1 MLVEGIKLN
10 NYYKKQ
16 LIFLIIGFTL
26 VFFFFYYG
34 NNFIYSLLHVLPY
47 FAMVTLYYE
56 KFKNQQMLSDFSN
69 KENNLKLDSTEK
81 EKMKKRSKLIF
92 SLSIIISI
100 IIISISY
107 VITKDIFESLL
118 FLPLLAISG
127 RISFDNLKYVKN
139 IIDLS

>member
-1 MLVEGIKLN
+1 
-10 NYYKKQ
+10 
-16 LIFLIIGFTL
+16 
-26 VFFFFYYG
+26 
-34 NNFIYSLLHVLPY
+34 
-47 FAMVTLYYE
+47 MVTLYYE
-56 KFKNQQMLSDFSN
+56 KFKNQQILTDLNN

-81 EKMKKRSKLIF
+81 EKMEKRSKLIF

-118 FLPLLAISG
+118 FLPLLAVSG
-127 RISFDNLKYVKN
+127 RISFDNQKYVKN

>member
-1 MLVEGIKLN
+1 MFVEEIKLN

-26 VFFFFYYG
+26 VFFVFYYG

-56 KFKNQQMLSDFSN
+56 KFKNQQILTDLNN

-81 EKMKKRSKLIF
+81 EKMEKRSKLIF
-92 SLSIIISI
+92 SLS

-118 FLPLLAISG
+118 FLPLLAVSG
-127 RISFDNLKYVKN
+127 RISFDNQKYVKN

>member
-1 MLVEGIKLN
+1 
-10 NYYKKQ
+10 
-16 LIFLIIGFTL
+16 
-26 VFFFFYYG
+26 
-34 NNFIYSLLHVLPY
+34 
-47 FAMVTLYYE
+47 MVTILSIHYYMFYHISLWLRYIM
-56 KFKNQQMLSDFSN
+56 KNYKNQQMLSDFSN